1 MVFAGSNDARRV
13 QSGDGLQS
21 SLERLKYVIGEEEKI
36 MKRWIT
42 VAALVAAFGLASGVQ
57 AKEKK
62 AKGSHAKITSIAP
75 DANDKT
81 LTDIVVTV
89 GGKKNPQQVTV
100 TANKDTV
107 VTIDGKAAQLSD
119 IAVGQRVT
127 LSPSTGLVQSL
138 AVTTHT
144 HKKKNND
151 TTTAAPTTNPAAP
164 STQPAAAAN

>member
-1 MVFAGSNDARRV
+1 MFFELSPR
-13 QSGDGLQS
+13 
-21 SLERLKYVIGEEEKI
+21 RLKYAIGEEEKI

-42 VAALVAAFGLASGVQ
+42 VAALVATFGLVSGVQ

-127 LSPSTGLVQSL
+127 LSPSTGLVQTL
-138 AVTTHT
+138 AVVTQTHK
-144 HKKKNND
+144 KKKNND

-164 STQPAAAAN
+164 STQPAAAAQ